1 MLNLKISVVTRIKW
15 LLSYN
20 KAATVFIQFDGKHIR
35 STPNLLFKDYCWR
48 IWLGRYLE
56 IGTVLTQKC
65 GDNPCL
71 NGTSSARIS
80 AV

>member
-1 MLNLKISVVTRIKW
+1 MPS
-15 LLSYN
+15 
-20 KAATVFIQFDGKHIR
+20 
-35 STPNLLFKDYCWR
+35 LLFKDDCWR

-56 IGTVLTQKC
+56 IGTVLTLTQKC

>member
-1 MLNLKISVVTRIKW
+1 MYKVV
-15 LLSYN
+15 LSYY
-20 KAATVFIQFDGKHIR
+20 KAATVAIQLDGKHIGFI
-35 STPNLLFKDYCWR
+35 PNLLFKDYCWR

-56 IGTVLTQKC
+56 IGTGLTQKC
-65 GDNPCL
+65 VDNPCL